1 MELDDEPV
9 EEPVEAEVEEPVEV
23 DEPEADDDS
32 NVEVNIQNYFPE
44 SVLTAGKVAE
54 VLVSVKVIFI
64 YIYILHGS
72 LTAVIDFGGRN

>member
-9 EEPVEAEVEEPVEV
+9 EEPVEAEVEEPVEA

-64 YIYILHGS
+64 YIYILYGS